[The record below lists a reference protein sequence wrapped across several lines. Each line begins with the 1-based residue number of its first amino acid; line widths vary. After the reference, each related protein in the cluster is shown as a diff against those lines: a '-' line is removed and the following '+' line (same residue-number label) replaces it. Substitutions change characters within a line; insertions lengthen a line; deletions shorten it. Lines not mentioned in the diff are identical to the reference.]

1 MTGERDERGRVMD
14 VTEILNIL
22 PHRYPMLLVDRVL
35 EIEPGQR
42 IVGLKNVSANEPFFA
57 GHFPGRPVMPG
68 VLIIE
73 ALAQCG
79 GLLLMGGLENSED
92 KVIYFLSVDG
102 VKFRRP
108 VIPGDQLILELD
120 LVQGRARRGKLKGV
134 ARVDGR
140 VAAEATILGQVMD
153 R

>member
-1 MTGERDERGRVMD
+1 MD
-14 VTEILNIL
+14 VTEILKIL

-79 GLLLMGGLENSED
+79 GLLLMSGLPDPED

-120 LVQGRARRGKLKGV
+120 LVQGRGKRGKLRGI

-140 VAAEATILGQVMD
+140 VAAEATILGQGMD

>member
-1 MTGERDERGRVMD
+1 MD

-79 GLLLMGGLENSED
+79 GLLLMGGLENPED

-108 VIPGDQLILELD
+108 VVPGDQLILEIE

-134 ARVDGR
+134 ARVDGS

>member
-1 MTGERDERGRVMD
+1 MD

-79 GLLLMGGLENSED
+79 GLLLMGGLENPED
-92 KVIYFLSVDG
+92 KIIYFLSVDG

-120 LVQGRARRGKLKGV
+120 LVQGRARRGKLRGV
-134 ARVDGR
+134 ARVDGE

>member
-1 MTGERDERGRVMD
+1 MD

-79 GLLLMGGLENSED
+79 GVLLMSGLQDPED

-120 LVQGRARRGKLKGV
+120 LVQGRSRRGKLKGV

>member
-1 MTGERDERGRVMD
+1 MD

-79 GLLLMGGLENSED
+79 GVLLMSGLQNPED

-120 LVQGRARRGKLKGV
+120 LVQGRSRRGKLKGV

>member
-1 MTGERDERGRVMD
+1 MD

-57 GHFPGRPVMPG
+57 GHFPDRPVMPG

-79 GLLLMGGLENSED
+79 GLLLMGGLEDPED

-120 LVQGRARRGKLKGV
+120 LVQGRGKRGKLKGV

>member
-1 MTGERDERGRVMD
+1 MD

-22 PHRYPMLLVDRVL
+22 PHRYPMLLVDR
-35 EIEPGQR
+35 
-42 IVGLKNVSANEPFFA
+42 VGLKNVSANEPFFA

-79 GLLLMGGLENSED
+79 GLLLMGGLEDPED

-102 VKFRRP
+102 VKFRRL

-120 LVQGRARRGKLKGV
+120 LVQGRGKRGKLKGV

>member
-1 MTGERDERGRVMD
+1 MD
-14 VTEILNIL
+14 ITEILNIL

-79 GLLLMGGLENSED
+79 GVLLMSGLQNPED

-108 VIPGDQLILELD
+108 VVPGDQLILELD
-120 LVQGRARRGKLKGV
+120 LVQGRGKRGKLKGI

>member
-1 MTGERDERGRVMD
+1 MD

-79 GLLLMGGLENSED
+79 GVLLMSGLQNPED

-120 LVQGRARRGKLKGV
+120 LVQGRAKRGKLKGI
-134 ARVDGR
+134 ARVDGQ

>member
-1 MTGERDERGRVMD
+1 MD

-79 GLLLMGGLENSED
+79 GVLLMSGLRNPED

-120 LVQGRARRGKLKGV
+120 LVQGRSRRGKLKGV
-134 ARVDGR
+134 ARVDGS

>member
-1 MTGERDERGRVMD
+1 MMD

-79 GLLLMGGLENSED
+79 GVLLMSGLQDPED

-120 LVQGRARRGKLKGV
+120 LVQGRARRGKLKGI

>member
-1 MTGERDERGRVMD
+1 M
-14 VTEILNIL
+14 
-22 PHRYPMLLVDRVL
+22 
-35 EIEPGQR
+35 
-42 IVGLKNVSANEPFFA
+42 SANEPFFA
-57 GHFPGRPVMPG
+57 GHFPDRPVMPG

-79 GLLLMGGLENSED
+79 GLLLMGGLEDPED

-120 LVQGRARRGKLKGV
+120 LVQGRGKRGKLKGV

>member
-1 MTGERDERGRVMD
+1 MD

-79 GLLLMGGLENSED
+79 GLLLMGGLENPED

-134 ARVDGR
+134 ARVDGK

>member
-1 MTGERDERGRVMD
+1 MD

>member
-1 MTGERDERGRVMD
+1 MD
-14 VTEILNIL
+14 ITEILNIL

-79 GLLLMGGLENSED
+79 GVLLMSGLQDPED

-120 LVQGRARRGKLKGV
+120 LVQGRGKRGKLKGI

>member
-1 MTGERDERGRVMD
+1 MD
-14 VTEILNIL
+14 ITEILRIL

-79 GLLLMGGLENSED
+79 GLLLMDGLQDPED

-108 VIPGDQLILELD
+108 VLPGDQLILELD
-120 LVQGRARRGKLKGV
+120 LVQGRGRRGKLKGI

>member
-1 MTGERDERGRVMD
+1 MD

-79 GLLLMGGLENSED
+79 GVLLMSGLQNPED

-108 VIPGDQLILELD
+108 VVPGDQLILELD
-120 LVQGRARRGKLKGV
+120 LVQGRSRRGKLKGV

>member
-1 MTGERDERGRVMD
+1 MD
-14 VTEILNIL
+14 ITEILNIL

-79 GLLLMGGLENSED
+79 GVLLMSGLQNPED

-120 LVQGRARRGKLKGV
+120 LVQGRGKRGKLKGI

-140 VAAEATILGQVMD
+140 IAAEATILGQVMD

>member
-1 MTGERDERGRVMD
+1 MD

-79 GLLLMGGLENSED
+79 GVLLMSGLQNPED

-108 VIPGDQLILELD
+108 VIPGDQLVLELD
-120 LVQGRARRGKLKGV
+120 LVQGRGKRGKLKGI

>member
-1 MTGERDERGRVMD
+1 MD

-79 GLLLMGGLENSED
+79 GLLLMGGLKNPED

-120 LVQGRARRGKLKGV
+120 LVQGRGKRGKLKGV
-134 ARVDGR
+134 ARVDGT

>member
-1 MTGERDERGRVMD
+1 MD

-35 EIEPGQR
+35 EIDPGQR
-42 IVGLKNVSANEPFFA
+42 IVGLKNVTANEPFFA

-68 VLIIE
+68 VLIVE

-79 GLLLMGGLENSED
+79 GLLLMSGLEDPED
-92 KVIYFLSVDG
+92 KIIYFLTVDG

-108 VIPGDQLILELD
+108 VVPGDQIILELE
-120 LVQGRARRGKLKGV
+120 LVQGRGTRGKLTGV
-134 ARVDGR
+134 ARVDGK

>member
-1 MTGERDERGRVMD
+1 MD

-79 GLLLMGGLENSED
+79 GLLLMGGLENPED

-108 VIPGDQLILELD
+108 VVPGDQLILELD

-134 ARVDGR
+134 ARVDGS

>member
-1 MTGERDERGRVMD
+1 MD
-14 VTEILNIL
+14 VTDILNIL

-79 GLLLMGGLENSED
+79 GVLLMSGLQNPED

-120 LVQGRARRGKLKGV
+120 LVQGRAKRGKLKGI

-140 VAAEATILGQVMD
+140 VVAEATILGQVMD

>member
-1 MTGERDERGRVMD
+1 MD

-79 GLLLMGGLENSED
+79 GVLLMSGLENPED

-120 LVQGRARRGKLKGV
+120 LVQGRAKRGKLKGI

>member
-1 MTGERDERGRVMD
+1 MD
-14 VTEILNIL
+14 VTEILKIL

-79 GLLLMGGLENSED
+79 GLLLMGGLENPED

-108 VIPGDQLILELD
+108 VVPGDQLILELD

-134 ARVDGR
+134 ARVDGS

>member
-1 MTGERDERGRVMD
+1 MD

-79 GLLLMGGLENSED
+79 GVLLMSGLADPED

-120 LVQGRARRGKLKGV
+120 LVQGRGRRGKLKGI
-134 ARVDGR
+134 ARVDGE

>member
-1 MTGERDERGRVMD
+1 MMD

-79 GLLLMGGLENSED
+79 GVLLMSGLQNPED

-120 LVQGRARRGKLKGV
+120 LVQGRARRGKLKGI

-140 VAAEATILGQVMD
+140 IAAEATILGQVMD

>member
-1 MTGERDERGRVMD
+1 MD

-79 GLLLMGGLENSED
+79 GLLLMGGLENPED

-134 ARVDGR
+134 ARVEGR

>member
-1 MTGERDERGRVMD
+1 MD

-79 GLLLMGGLENSED
+79 GLLLMGGLENPED

-120 LVQGRARRGKLKGV
+120 LVQGRGKRGKLKGV

>member
-1 MTGERDERGRVMD
+1 MD
-14 VTEILNIL
+14 ITEILNIL

-79 GLLLMGGLENSED
+79 GLLLMSGLQNPED

-120 LVQGRARRGKLKGV
+120 LVQGRGKRGKLKGI

>member
-1 MTGERDERGRVMD
+1 MD
-14 VTEILNIL
+14 VTDILQIL

-68 VLIIE
+68 VLIVE

-79 GLLLMGGLENSED
+79 GLLLMAGLDRSEE
-92 KVIYFLSVDG
+92 KVIYFLAVDG

-108 VIPGDQLILELD
+108 VVPGDQLRLELE
-120 LVQGRARRGKLKGV
+120 LLQGRGRRGRLKGV
-134 ARVDGR
+134 ARVDGK
-140 VAAEATILGQVMD
+140 VVAEATILGQIMD

>member
-1 MTGERDERGRVMD
+1 MD

-120 LVQGRARRGKLKGV
+120 LVQGRGRRGKLKGV

>member
-1 MTGERDERGRVMD
+1 MD

-79 GLLLMGGLENSED
+79 GLLLMGGLEDPED

-120 LVQGRARRGKLKGV
+120 LVQGRGKRGKLKGV

>member
-1 MTGERDERGRVMD
+1 MD

-35 EIEPGQR
+35 EIEPGER

-57 GHFPGRPVMPG
+57 GHFPDRPVMPG

-79 GLLLMGGLENSED
+79 GVLLMSGLRNPED

-120 LVQGRARRGKLKGV
+120 LVQGRARRGKLKGI

>member
-1 MTGERDERGRVMD
+1 MD
-14 VTEILNIL
+14 ITEILNIL

-79 GLLLMGGLENSED
+79 GLLLMSGLEKPED

-108 VIPGDQLILELD
+108 VIPGDQLVLELD
-120 LVQGRARRGKLKGV
+120 LVQGRGRRGKLKGV
-134 ARVDGR
+134 ARVDGS

>member
-1 MTGERDERGRVMD
+1 MD
-14 VTEILNIL
+14 IAEILKIL

-35 EIEPGQR
+35 EMEPGQR

-79 GLLLMGGLENSED
+79 GLLLMGGLENPED
-92 KVIYFLSVDG
+92 KVIYFLAVDG

-108 VIPGDQLILELD
+108 VVPGDQLILELD

-134 ARVDGR
+134 ARVEGK

>member
-1 MTGERDERGRVMD
+1 MD

-79 GLLLMGGLENSED
+79 GVLLMSGLQDPED

-120 LVQGRARRGKLKGV
+120 LVQGRARRGKLKGI

>member
-1 MTGERDERGRVMD
+1 MD

-79 GLLLMGGLENSED
+79 GLLLMGGLENPED
-92 KVIYFLSVDG
+92 KVIYFLSMDG

-108 VIPGDQLILELD
+108 VVPGDQLILELD

-134 ARVDGR
+134 ARVDGS